1 MPSFPAAPDALP
13 EVLDTLRFPL
23 HGSRLIEAS
32 AGTGKTYTIAALYV
46 RLVLG
51 HGQADAY
58 SRSLTP
64 PEILVVTFTD
74 AATQELRDRIRSR
87 LAEAA
92 GYFFADPTQPAAD
105 DFLRDL
111 RAEYLPE
118 QWVGC
123 ARKLQLAAEWMDE
136 AAVSTIHGWCNRM
149 LREHAFDS
157 DSLFIQTL
165 ETDQSELL
173 AEVVRD
179 YWRTFMAPLEAS
191 SVADVLPW
199 WPGPAA
205 LQGDL
210 RNLVE
215 YAGLLD
221 SKNKP
226 AEALRAAREE
236 KQQGLAELKAP
247 WAAWVEELQ
256 TLLDDAVA
264 RKCVNGRKLQ
274 ARYYQPWL
282 EALRAWAAAPE
293 AIHLEL
299 NTGWGRLTPAG
310 LAEVW
315 IKGDPPAHPAL
326 EAIVV
331 LQAALNALPNAR
343 NDLLRHAAC
352 WVAARFAAEQAR
364 HAQMGFN
371 DLLTGLDDALHGPNG
386 MRLAEIIRRQFP
398 VALIDEFQD
407 TDPVQYRIFDAVYHV
422 EKNHPDTALILIGDP
437 KQAIYAFRGADIH
450 TYLAARLFS
459 SAVRAATRF
468 PLSRPTHRDARRRF
482 RPTGSIF
489 RP

>member
-118 QWVGC
+118 QWAGC

-179 YWRTFMAPLEAS
+179 YWRTFMAPLDAS
-191 SVADVLPW
+191 SVAEVRPW
-199 WPGPAA
+199 WSGPAE
-205 LQGDL
+205 LQLNL

-215 YAGLLD
+215 HAGLLD
-221 SKNKP
+221 GKKKP
-226 AEALRAAREE
+226 AEALWDARKA
-236 KQQGLAELKAP
+236 KQQRLAELKAP
-247 WAAWVEELQ
+247 WAVWVGELQ
-256 TLLDDAVA
+256 ELLDAA
-264 RKCVNGRKLQ
+264 RDNKQFDGTSLNKGNSDRWLQ
-274 ARYYQPWL
+274 AI
-282 EALRAWAAAPE
+282 AAWRDEPLKERPKLTDKAK
-293 AIHLEL
+293 H
-299 NTGWGRLTPAG
+299 RLTNHDP
-310 LAEVW
+310 LAR
-315 IKGDPPAHPAL
+315 P
-326 EAIVV
+326 
-331 LQAALNALPNAR
+331 
-343 NDLLRHAAC
+343 
-352 WVAARFAAEQAR
+352 
-364 HAQMGFN
+364 
-371 DLLTGLDDALHGPNG
+371 
-386 MRLAEIIRRQFP
+386 RR
-398 VALIDEFQD
+398 
-407 TDPVQYRIFDAVYHV
+407 
-422 EKNHPDTALILIGDP
+422 
-437 KQAIYAFRGADIH
+437 
-450 TYLAARLFS
+450 
-459 SAVRAATRF
+459 
-468 PLSRPTHRDARRRF
+468 
-482 RPTGSIF
+482 
-489 RP
+489 